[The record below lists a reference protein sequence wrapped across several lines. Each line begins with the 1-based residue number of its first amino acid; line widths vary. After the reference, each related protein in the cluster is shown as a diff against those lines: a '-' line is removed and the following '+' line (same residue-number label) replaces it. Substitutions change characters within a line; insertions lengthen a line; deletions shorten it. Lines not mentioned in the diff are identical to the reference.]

1 MKKIKTI
8 LSLTALTLI
17 SYTPTYAL
25 ELGAGDFAFI
35 QKERVNLRVSPATN
49 KRPLTQLSKG
59 TGFIILER
67 SGDWL
72 YGDVFRSGFGEET
85 MKGWVHTSLL
95 DIKFPKDAH
104 VPTTAAFEE
113 FYNYIK
119 DENQTSQART
129 GLSRYLKVS
138 NWGDGLVAVTV
149 HRNWMED
156 DYHNKKAA
164 FERLSEAWRLLDG
177 NRMDEKL
184 FILSPS
190 GLVLM
195 QK

>member
-1 MKKIKTI
+1 MLKYTI
-8 LSLTALTLI
+8 ALTGTLFAA
-17 SYTPTYAL
+17 TQGYAL
-25 ELGAGDFAFI
+25 ELGAGDFTFI
-35 QKERVNLRVSPATN
+35 QKERVNLRMSPATN

-59 TGFIILER
+59 TGFIVLER

-72 YGDVFRSGFGEET
+72 YGDVFRSGFGENI
-85 MKGWVHTSLL
+85 MKGWIHKDLL
-95 DIKFPKDAH
+95 GVKFPENAQ
-104 VPTTAAFEE
+104 VATTAAFEE
-113 FYNYIK
+113 FFNYIK
-119 DENQTSQART
+119 DENQTSQAQT

-156 DYHNKKAA
+156 DYHNKKAS
-164 FERLSEAWRLLDG
+164 FERLSEAWRILDG

-195 QK
+195 QQ